1 MKKITLIS
9 LITIVFISNLFS
21 QAPNLMS
28 YQVVIWDA
36 SGNLVSEKTV
46 SIKISIL
53 QGSVTGTSVYSE
65 THRVQTNVN
74 GLVSLMI
81 GGGTNATGKISDIN
95 WGGGSYFLKT
105 ETDPTGGNSY
115 TIIGTTQLVS
125 VPYSLFSGFSK
136 NIQTPKVGLPGQVL
150 IVDENGN
157 PTWSGAFVPN
167 VKTKP
172 ITDITTTTVNTGGEI
187 TTDCGANVTERGIV
201 WSVNPKP
208 TVNLSTKI
216 IEGSGVGSFNTKITG
231 LTPNTKYY
239 VRAFASNCFGVVY
252 GNEIEFSTQ
261 AIMGIPCPDAP
272 TVKDI
277 DGNTYNT
284 VLIGTQCW
292 MRENLRVS
300 KYRNGE
306 VIPTVSDSI
315 QWSKLTNGGRCWY
328 NNDSTSN
335 EKLYGKLYNWYVVSN
350 NKGICPTGWHLPTDT
365 EWSNLTNYL
374 GGENVAGAKLKTTG
388 TTFWQSPNDEATNLS
403 GFSVL
408 PGGGR
413 NKDGIFSGSFGSAVF
428 WSSSESKVN
437 EAWNRIFDHNVSIV
451 YRNNYYR
458 NFSDKLSG
466 ASIRCLKD

>member
-9 LITIVFISNLFS
+9 LITIVFIGNLVS

-28 YQVVIWDA
+28 YQAVIWDG
-36 SGNLVSEKTV
+36 SGNLVAEKTV

-53 QGSVTGTSVYSE
+53 QASVTGTSVYSE

-115 TIIGTTQLVS
+115 SIIGTTQLVS
-125 VPYSLFSGFSK
+125 VPYSLFSGLSK

-150 IVDENGN
+150 VVDENGN

-216 IEGSGVGSFNTKITG
+216 IEGSGVGSFNIKITG

-239 VRAFASNCFGVVY
+239 VRAYASNCFGVVY
-252 GNEIEFSTQ
+252 GNETEFNTLDPFICGTST
-261 AIMGIPCPDAP
+261 
-272 TVKDI
+272 VSDI
-277 DGNTYNT
+277 DGNKYNT

-292 MRENLRVS
+292 FKENLRVT
-300 KYRNGE
+300 KYQNGTL
-306 VIPTVSDSI
+306 IPLDLSGGPLGNATGQTWSDQKNGARSI
-315 QWSKLTNGGRCWY
+315 YGNDNNNLTLYSYLYNFNSIVTNPLICPQGWHIGKDLEWNQLINFLGGV
-328 NNDSTSN
+328 NTAG
-335 EKLYGKLYNWYVVSN
+335 EKLKST
-350 NKGICPTGWHLPTDT
+350 TGWF
-365 EWSNLTNYL
+365 SNGNGTN
-374 GGENVAGAKLKTTG
+374 
-388 TTFWQSPNDEATNLS
+388 SS
-403 GFSVL
+403 GFTAQ
-408 PGGGR
+408 PGG
-413 NKDGIFSGSFGSAVF
+413 
-428 WSSSESKVN
+428 
-437 EAWNRIFDHNVSIV
+437 
-451 YRNNYYR
+451 YR
-458 NFSDKLSG
+458 NFDG
-466 ASIRCLKD
+466 AFLELKVESLFWVGDITPNSRPNYISLNYGRNSIVKGDNNFTVGKSIRCLKDN